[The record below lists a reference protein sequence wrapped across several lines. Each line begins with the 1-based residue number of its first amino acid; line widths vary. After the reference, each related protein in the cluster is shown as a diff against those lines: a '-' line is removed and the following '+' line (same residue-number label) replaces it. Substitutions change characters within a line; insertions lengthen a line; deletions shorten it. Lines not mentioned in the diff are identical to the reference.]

1 MDELI
6 KQAYDAGVNA
16 ARRDFGLTKTAAGV
30 GFLDDIGLALSRAGR
45 RGRDILQPARFNPE
59 TGEAIAGI
67 VAPGATRQW
76 GAKQL
81 SRASNWAAENPA
93 LAGGA
98 ALGAGALGAGA
109 AGYALAPDQKPWY
122 HFGQ

>member
-6 KQAYDAGVNA
+6 KQAYDAGINA
-16 ARRDFGLTKTAAGV
+16 ALGDFGLTKTAAGV
-30 GFLDDIGLALSRAGR
+30 GFLDDIGLALSNAGKR
-45 RGRDILQPARFNPE
+45 RLDGLKRLDPE
-59 TGEAIAGI
+59 TGAALAG
-67 VAPGATRQW
+67 VAPPGAARLW